1 MNIPFVLAFI
11 LMGFTFTITQV
22 MVIRELLV
30 IFIGNE
36 LSTAIILANWLLL
49 EAAGSF
55 LLGKR
60 AHELGLGRRG
70 YACLQML
77 VSVLLP
83 LTIYGIRSLRDI
95 MGLATGEGASLVAI
109 FSWTAPLLAPLGVVD
124 GIMFAVGCRLHS
136 DQAQKGPSSVG
147 RVYLL
152 EAMGAGGGGA
162 LYTFFFIPLFTS
174 FQVAFFLA
182 AANLISALLLISME
196 EEKDTWKN
204 KVLTGSLW
212 GVLTASVL
220 LLILPGAGG
229 LEKNSTA
236 RQWRGLQVLDS
247 RWSPYGNVTVGRRE
261 EQLTFFANGM
271 PICNAPV
278 PDIARVEEMVHYP
291 LLFIPFP
298 RRVLIIGGGFGG
310 VIAEV
315 LKHPVDEV
323 DYTEI
328 DPLIIQLIKEN
339 LTPLTR
345 SEIENPRLHIHSLDG
360 RLFIKTTTKKFDGI
374 ILNLPHPS
382 TLELNRYYTVEFFN
396 EIYQSLNGGGVL
408 SISIPGSETYLSPEL
423 RDLNLCLLRSLGE
436 IFPSVQVI
444 PGEVNY
450 ILASAS
456 KDSGPLLP
464 ELFIGRLRDR
474 KIATRFLTEFQIRLK
489 LESQR
494 QNWLAGSLRRGEAVK
509 LNRDANPSG
518 LYYGIAYW
526 NAQFHPFVQT
536 LWGKV
541 KGLRLWHLALLLSLL
556 TCGALP
562 LRRKSE
568 EEGARGVIICLVAT
582 SGFFGIAFSV
592 LLIFSFQ
599 TLYGYAYHWIGLLI
613 AAFMTGLA
621 LGSWTMARSL
631 EKIRKFFLT
640 MVGVEILM
648 VLFATMGI
656 ILLTFLYS
664 PAWGQKLLSGMR
676 SAFLVLSGLSG
687 YLVGLE
693 FPLSSNIF
701 SGRGEGV
708 TRTAGILYAAD
719 LFGAWAGSL
728 LVGVLFIPVLGILQ
742 TCAVIL
748 FLKLASL
755 SLIGIMHRPL
765 GRQGKKR
772 PGNTATAK

>member
-60 AHELGLGRRG
+60 AGELGLGKRS
-70 YACLQML
+70 YAFLQML
-77 VSVLLP
+77 VSILLP

-95 MGLATGEGASLVAI
+95 MGLAVGEGASLVAI
-109 FSWTAPLLAPLGVVD
+109 FSWTAPILAPLGVVD

-136 DQAQKGPSSVG
+136 DRAERGASSVG
-147 RVYLL
+147 EVYLL
-152 EAMGAGGGGA
+152 EAVGAGGGGA
-162 LYTFFFIPLFTS
+162 LYTFFLIPFFTS
-174 FQVAFFLA
+174 FQVAFFLGT
-182 AANLISALLLISME
+182 ANLISALLLISGD
-196 EEKDTWKN
+196 EEKSTGKN
-204 KVLTGSLW
+204 KVLAGSLW
-212 GVLTASVL
+212 GILVVNVL
-220 LLILPGAGG
+220 LLILPGAQV

-261 EQLTFFANGM
+261 EQLTFFANGV
-271 PICNAPV
+271 PVCNAPV
-278 PDIARVEEMVHYP
+278 PDIALVEEMVHYP
-291 LLFIPFP
+291 LLFIPSP

-310 VIAEV
+310 VIGEV
-315 LKHPVDEV
+315 LKQPVDEV
-323 DYTEI
+323 HYTEI
-328 DPLIIQLIKEN
+328 DPLIIRLIKEN

-345 SEIENPRLHIHSLDG
+345 PEIENPRLHIHNLDG
-360 RLFIKTTTKKFDGI
+360 RLFIKTASEKFDGI
-374 ILNLPHPS
+374 ILNLPSPL

-396 EIYQSLNGGGVL
+396 EISKALTGEGVL
-408 SISIPGSETYLSPEL
+408 SVSIPGSETYLSPEL
-423 RDLNLCLLRSLGE
+423 RDLNLCLIRSLRE
-436 IFPSVQVI
+436 VFPSVPVI
-444 PGEVNY
+444 PGDVNF

-464 ELFIGRLRDR
+464 ELFIGRLRER
-474 KIATRFLTEFQIRLK
+474 KIDTHFLTESQIRLK
-489 LESQR
+489 LDPQR
-494 QNWLAGSLRRGEAVK
+494 RNWLEGSLRRGEAVK

-541 KGLRLWHLALLLSLL
+541 KELRLWHLALLLFLL
-556 TCGALP
+556 TCGAFP

-568 EEGARGVIICLVAT
+568 EERARGALICLVAA

-621 LGSWTMARSL
+621 LGSWTMTRNL
-631 EKIRKFFLT
+631 GKIRRFFLT
-640 MVGVEILM
+640 MVGIEILM

-656 ILLTFLYS
+656 ILLTLLYS
-664 PAWGQKLLSGMR
+664 PAWGQRLISGMR
-676 SAFLVLSGLSG
+676 STFLLLSGLAG

-693 FPLSSNIF
+693 FPLSSVIF

-708 TRTAGILYAAD
+708 TQTAGILYAAD

-728 LVGVLFIPVLGILQ
+728 LVGVLFMPVLGILQ

-755 SLIGIMHRPL
+755 AMFLIMQRPIVNPD
-765 GRQGKKR
+765 KKR
-772 PGNTATAK
+772 PGSRTAGR

>member
-1 MNIPFVLAFI
+1 MKIPFVLAFI

-36 LSTAIILANWLLL
+36 LSIAIILANWLLL

-60 AHELGLGRRG
+60 ANELGLGRGG
-70 YACLQML
+70 YAFLQML
-77 VSVLLP
+77 VSILLP
-83 LTIYGIRSLRDI
+83 LTIYGIRSLRDV

-109 FSWTAPLLAPLGVVD
+109 FSWTAPILAPLGVVD

-136 DQAQKGPSSVG
+136 DRARKTASSIG
-147 RVYLL
+147 KVYLY
-152 EAMGAGGGGA
+152 EAAGAGAGGV
-162 LYTFFFIPLFTS
+162 LYTFFFIPFFTS
-174 FQVAFFLA
+174 FQVGFLLGM
-182 AANLISALLLISME
+182 ANLISALLLTSME
-196 EEKDTWKN
+196 EERDTWKK

-212 GVLTASVL
+212 AVLLANVL
-220 LLILPGAGG
+220 LLIFPSARS
-229 LEKNSTA
+229 LEKSSMA

-247 RWSPYGNVTVGRRE
+247 RWSPYGNVTVGQRE

-278 PDIARVEEMVHYP
+278 PDIALVEEMVHYP
-291 LLFIPFP
+291 LLFIPSP
-298 RRVLIIGGGFGG
+298 RRILIIGGGFGG
-310 VIAEV
+310 VISEV

-328 DPLIIQLIKEN
+328 DPLIIHLIKEN

-345 SEIENPRLHIHSLDG
+345 PEIENPRLHIHNLDG
-360 RLFIKTTTKKFDGI
+360 RLFIKTASKKFDGI

-382 TLELNRYYTVEFFN
+382 TLELNRYYTVEFFS
-396 EIYQSLNGGGVL
+396 EIFESLNRNGVL
-408 SISIPGSETYLSPEL
+408 SLSIPGSETYLSPEV
-423 RDLNLCLLRSLGE
+423 RDLNLCLISSLRE
-436 IFPSVQVI
+436 VFPSVQVI
-444 PGEVNY
+444 PGDVNF

-456 KDSGPLLP
+456 RDSGPLLP
-464 ELFIGRLRDR
+464 ELFIGRLRER
-474 KIATRFLTEFQIRLK
+474 KIIAHFLTEFQIRLK
-489 LESQR
+489 LEPQR
-494 QNWLAGSLRRGEAVK
+494 QKWLEVSLQRGDAVK
-509 LNRDANPSG
+509 LNRDANPLG

-536 LWGKV
+536 FWGWGK
-541 KGLRLWHLALLLSLL
+541 GLNLWHLALLLFLL
-556 TCGALP
+556 TCGALV
-562 LRRKSE
+562 LRRKSRE
-568 EEGARGVIICLVAT
+568 DWTKGVLIWLVAT
-582 SGFFGIAFSV
+582 TGFFGIAFSV

-599 TLYGYAYHWIGLLI
+599 TLYGYAHQWIGLLI

-621 LGSWTMARSL
+621 LGSWTMTRTL
-631 EKIRKFFLT
+631 EKVQKFALT
-640 MVGVEILM
+640 LVGVEILM

-656 ILLTFLYS
+656 ILLAFFYS

-676 SAFLVLSGLSG
+676 FGFLLLSGLSG

-728 LVGVLFIPVLGILQ
+728 LVGVLFIPVLGILR
-742 TCAVIL
+742 TCAGIIL
-748 FLKLASL
+748 LKLASL
-755 SLIGIMHRPL
+755 SLIVIMHR
-765 GRQGKKR
+765 RAR
-772 PGNTATAK
+772 

>member
-22 MVIRELLV
+22 VVIRELLV

-36 LSTAIILANWLLL
+36 LSIAIILANWLLL

-60 AHELGLGRRG
+60 ANELGLGRGG
-70 YACLQML
+70 YAFLQML
-77 VSVLLP
+77 VSILLP
-83 LTIYGIRSLRDI
+83 LTIYGIRSLGDV
-95 MGLATGEGASLVAI
+95 MGLAAGEGASLVEI
-109 FSWTAPLLAPLGVVD
+109 FSWTAPILAPLGVVD

-136 DQAQKGPSSVG
+136 DRARKAASSIG
-147 RVYLL
+147 KVYLY
-152 EAMGAGGGGA
+152 EAAGAGAGGV
-162 LYTFFFIPLFTS
+162 LYTFFFTPFFTS
-174 FQVAFFLA
+174 FQVAFLLGM
-182 AANLISALLLISME
+182 ANLISALLLLSME
-196 EEKDTWKN
+196 DEKDTWKK

-212 GVLTASVL
+212 AVLLANVL
-220 LLILPGAGG
+220 LLIFSGTQI
-229 LEKNSTA
+229 LEKSSMA

-278 PDIARVEEMVHYP
+278 PDIALVEEMVHYP
-291 LLFIPFP
+291 LLFIPSP
-298 RRVLIIGGGFGG
+298 RRILIIGGGFGG
-310 VIAEV
+310 VIGEV

-328 DPLIIQLIKEN
+328 DPLIIHLIEEN

-345 SEIENPRLHIHSLDG
+345 PEIENPRLHIHNLDG
-360 RLFIKTTTKKFDGI
+360 RLFIKTAAKKFDGI
-374 ILNLPHPS
+374 ILNLPPPS
-382 TLELNRYYTVEFFN
+382 TLELNRYYTVEFFSQ
-396 EIYQSLNGGGVL
+396 IFKSLNGNGVL
-408 SISIPGSETYLSPEL
+408 SLAVPGSETYLSPEL
-423 RDLNLCLLRSLGE
+423 RDLNLCLISSLRE
-436 IFPSVQVI
+436 VFPSVHVI
-444 PGEVNY
+444 PGDVNF

-456 KDSGPLLP
+456 QNSGPLPP
-464 ELFIGRLRDR
+464 ELFIGRLRER
-474 KIATRFLTEFQIRLK
+474 KITAHFLTEFQIRLK
-489 LESQR
+489 LEPQL
-494 QNWLAGSLRRGEAVK
+494 QDWLQDSLRRGEVVQ
-509 LNRDANPSG
+509 LNRDASPSG

-536 LWGKV
+536 FWGWV
-541 KGLRLWHLALLLSLL
+541 KGLRLWHLALALFLLI
-556 TCGALP
+556 CGALAF
-562 LRRKSE
+562 RRRSR
-568 EEGARGVIICLVAT
+568 EEGTGGVLIWLVAT
-582 SGFFGIAFSV
+582 TGFFGIAFSI

-599 TLYGYAYHWIGLLI
+599 TLYGYAYQWIGLLI

-621 LGSWTMARSL
+621 LGSWTLTRAL
-631 EKIRKFFLT
+631 QKLRKLVRT
-640 MVGVEILM
+640 IVGVEILM

-656 ILLTFLYS
+656 ILLAFFYS
-664 PAWGQKLLSGMR
+664 PGGQKILSGMR
-676 SAFLVLSGLSG
+676 FGFLLLSGCSG

-728 LVGVLFIPVLGILQ
+728 LVGVLFIPVLGILR
-742 TCAVIL
+742 TCAVIIL
-748 FLKLASL
+748 LKLASL
-755 SLIGIMHRPL
+755 LLIVIMHPRT
-765 GRQGKKR
+765 RCE
-772 PGNTATAK
+772 